1 MLFKK
6 TDLGDYEAV
15 IDGVGFV
22 CESADK
28 DTESRARAVAKAYH
42 ERFEELADFML
53 AEGLSEVYGE
63 MTAEKLKKALGK
75 PVIDLGADTIS
86 YLDHKLDDDHII
98 EVEFD
103 GELDEFLYLS
113 IDG

>member
-22 CESADK
+22 CENADK
-28 DTESRARAVAKAYH
+28 DTESRAQAIAAAYR
-42 ERFEELADFML
+42 ERFGELADFML
-53 AEGLSEVYGE
+53 DEGIGEEYEGL
-63 MTAEKLKKALGK
+63 TADRRKKALGK
-75 PVIDLGADTIS
+75 PVIDLDANTIS

-103 GELDEFLYLS
+103 GELDEFLYLN